1 MITIF
6 ETGEFDYSDAGLKKP
21 VKFTVKDLERVASK
35 TSTINITKEHTK
47 DVLGV
52 LSNFV
57 VDNGVLCADEP
68 DGFDLKG
75 KGFSPVFNTELI
87 DMGDYYSI
95 ATISMD
101 EVGLTTNPRNK
112 ILYNSISVKEDDKEV
127 NMGESALEKVI
138 REKDELQKR
147 IGVYENSEKQYKRLI
162 KQKEEEIES
171 IKESYSDVEKLKEE
185 NKTLKEKADA
195 YEVIRESEKADLI
208 QQIVGDDDELAKE
221 YESFSVENLKTV
233 LKSRKV
239 SKPQRG
245 VTPDDYPVDAGEDP
259 VEENNN
265 QDDEYTDEMF
275 EADFA
280 ASGL

>member
-95 ATISMD
+95 ASISMD

-112 ILYNSISVKEDDKEV
+112 ILYNSISVKDDDKEV

-239 SKPQRG
+239 SKPQKG
-245 VTPDDYPVDAGEDP
+245 VTPDDYPVDTGEDP
-259 VEENNN
+259 VDENDN
-265 QDDEYTDEMF
+265 QEDEYTDEMF

>member
-95 ATISMD
+95 ASISMD

-112 ILYNSISVKEDDKEV
+112 ILYNSISVNDDDKEV

-195 YEVIRESEKADLI
+195 YESIRESEKADLI

-239 SKPQRG
+239 SKPQKG
-245 VTPDDYPVDAGEDP
+245 VTPDDYPVDTGEDP
-259 VEENNN
+259 VDENDN
-265 QDDEYTDEMF
+265 QEDEYTDEMF

>member
-112 ILYNSISVKEDDKEV
+112 ILYNSISVNEDDKEV